1 MDAIVEKKTTRNSR
15 WDREPVVDDGGKPTI
30 AYLID
35 RDIEIFKVLAR
46 HRYLPSD
53 YIHAFVRGDYK
64 SLIHRLNLLSRKPNL
79 YINRP
84 QQQREHA
91 EANYRKLVYELDDR
105 GAQEL
110 RDRDIEVSKKKY
122 HRNFTHELIVCQ
134 IAASIELGTI
144 ANSKIK
150 LIRWPAILASDKL
163 PDATRRLAN
172 PLSIP
177 VGDHRKIP
185 DGEPIV
191 IVRQFE
197 TTTYIFLVQEADCGT
212 EPIDATDND
221 RSSIRRMFEDYLTI
235 IEQRTYHNHFGANT
249 FMVAIVTTNETRMS
263 SMMALLARMNPGQSA
278 KRFLFKHI
286 PAFTSYKQSAPA
298 TGHMLTEP
306 WKRAGYPDFHLDKD

>member
-1 MDAIVEKKTTRNSR
+1 MVARMDQRTRNSR
-15 WDREPVVDDGGKPTI
+15 WDRTPVVSNVAKPTV
-30 AYLID
+30 AHLTA
-35 RDIEIFKVLAR
+35 RDIDIFKCLAR
-46 HRYLPSD
+46 HQYLPAD

-84 QQQREHA
+84 PQQRGHA
-91 EANYRKLVYELDDR
+91 EANYRKLVYELDNR
-105 GAQEL
+105 GAQVL
-110 RDRDIEVSKKKY
+110 RDRDIPVSKKKD
-122 HRNFTHELIVCQ
+122 HRNFAHELMVCQ
-134 IAASIELGTI
+134 IAASIELGTM
-144 ANSKIK
+144 ANPRIR

-185 DGEPIV
+185 DGEPIA

-197 TTTYIFLVQEADCGT
+197 PTTFIFLVLEADCGT

-221 RSSIRRMFEDYLTI
+221 RSSMRRMFEDYLTI
-235 IEQRTYHNHFGANT
+235 IEQRTYQTHFGANT
-249 FMVAIVTTNETRMS
+249 FMVAIVTTNETRMN
-263 SMMALLARMNPGQSA
+263 SMMALVGRMNPGQSA

-286 PAFTSYKQSAPA
+286 PAFTSYQPSAPA
-298 TGHMLTEP
+298 TGHILTEP
-306 WKRAGYPDFHLDKD
+306 WKRAGFPDFCLIAQ

>member
-1 MDAIVEKKTTRNSR
+1 MDATAPRKARNSR
-15 WDREPVVDDGGKPTI
+15 WDRKPVVDDCTKPI
-30 AYLID
+30 VAYLTE
-35 RDIEIFKVLAR
+35 RDIDIFKYLAR
-46 HRYLPSD
+46 YQYLPSD
-53 YIHAFVRGDYK
+53 YIHAFMRGNYK

-84 QQQREHA
+84 HQQREHA
-91 EANYRKLVYELDDR
+91 EANHRKLVYELDNR

-110 RDRDIEVSKKKY
+110 RDRDIGFSKKKY
-122 HRNFTHELIVCQ
+122 RRNFAHELMVCQ

-144 ANSKIK
+144 ADSKIK

-163 PDATRRLAN
+163 PEATRRLSN

-177 VGDHRKIP
+177 VGDHCKIP

-191 IVRQFE
+191 IVRQLE
-197 TTTYIFLVQEADCGT
+197 TTTFIFLVQEADCGT

-235 IEQRTYHNHFGANT
+235 IEQRTYQKHFGANT
-249 FMVAIVTTNETRMS
+249 FMVAIVTTNETRMN
-263 SMMALLARMNPGQSA
+263 SMMALLERMNPGQSA
-278 KRFLFKHI
+278 MRFLFKHI
-286 PAFTSYKQSAPA
+286 PAFTSYEQSAPA

-306 WKRAGYPDFHLDKD
+306 WKRAGYPDFYLDRT

>member
-1 MDAIVEKKTTRNSR
+1 MDATAPKKTRNSR
-15 WDREPVVDDGGKPTI
+15 WNRDPVLDENGKPSI
-30 AYLID
+30 AYRTD
-35 RDIEIFKVLAR
+35 RDVEIFKLLAR
-46 HRYLPSD
+46 YRFLPSD

-91 EANYRKLVYELDDR
+91 EANYRKLVYELDNR
-105 GAQEL
+105 GAQVL
-110 RDRDIEVSKKKY
+110 RDCDVPVSNKRD
-122 HRNFTHELIVCQ
+122 HRNVAHELMVCQ
-134 IAASIELGTI
+134 ITASIELGTI
-144 ANSKIK
+144 ANPRIK
-150 LIRWPAILASDKL
+150 LIRWPTILSSDKF

-177 VGDHRKIP
+177 VGDHHKIP

-197 TTTYIFLVQEADCGT
+197 PTTYIFLVQEADCGT
-212 EPIDATDND
+212 EPIDATNNE

-235 IEQRTYHNHFGANT
+235 INQRTYQTHFGANT
-249 FMVAIVTTNETRMS
+249 FMVAIVTMNEPRMN
-263 SMMALLARMNPGQSA
+263 SMMALLERMSPGQSA

-286 PAFTSYKQSAPA
+286 PVFTSYQPSPPA
-298 TGHMLTEP
+298 SGQMLTDP
-306 WKRAGYPDFHLDKD
+306 WKRVGYPDFCLIKE